1 MRTQLRRASEKSGTP
16 NSEIFQEIY
25 QILTRTQVKELKR
38 SKALQVEDTGNAD
51 HTDHDYEGI
60 VVLVKEVNGKS
71 NSDAEKMTSNLMK
84 ILEKTGYA
92 DSSRAATSESESI
105 KTSRKVE
112 EIKKPD
118 TPVIPEDFRCP
129 ISLEL
134 MRDPVIVSTGQ
145 VYS

>member
-25 QILTRTQVKELKR
+25 QILIRTQVKELKR

-51 HTDHDYEGI
+51 HINHDYEEI
-60 VVLVKEVNGKS
+60 VILVAEVNGKS
-71 NSDAEKMTSNLMK
+71 KSDAEKTASNLMK
-84 ILEKTGYA
+84 ILEKSGDA
-92 DSSRAATSESESI
+92 DSSRAAATESKSI
-105 KTSRKVE
+105 KSSRKAE
-112 EIKKPD
+112 EVKKPD